1 VGGVRGDRVG
11 GVAMSVWITVTG
23 FGTGVAIDVQVS
35 CIACIADP
43 DPEGAQTP
51 MLQLSMGGSVSIRE
65 DRAKVRRLIREAE
78 NA

>member
-1 VGGVRGDRVG
+1 
-11 GVAMSVWITVTG
+11 MSTWVTVTG
-23 FGTGVAIDVQVS
+23 FDTGVAIDVQVS

-43 DPEGAQTP
+43 DPDGKNTP

-65 DRAKVRRLIREAE
+65 DRAKVRRLIMEAE